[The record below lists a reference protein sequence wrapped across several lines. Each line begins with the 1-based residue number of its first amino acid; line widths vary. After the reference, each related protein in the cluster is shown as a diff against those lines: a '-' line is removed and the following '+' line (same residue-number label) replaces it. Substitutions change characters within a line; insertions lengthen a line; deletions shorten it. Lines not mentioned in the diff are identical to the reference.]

1 MRNWGEVLPNFDQI
15 VCYETLK
22 RVLDVSLGLALIIPV
37 AVIVT
42 PFLLLI
48 VIEDSLPF
56 FYRSKRVGLG
66 SRIFIMFKLRSMYKV
81 GNDERY
87 ATPKN
92 DPRIMR
98 IGKLIRSLS
107 IDELPQIMNVILGN
121 MSFIGPRP
129 DDPRMKD
136 LYTEKEWAKR
146 HRTRPGITG
155 LAQVINRHSLSVQ
168 QRKRL
173 DLFYVEKK
181 SLGLDTLIFFKTIKT
196 LIFSRSF

>member
-1 MRNWGEVLPNFDQI
+1 M
-15 VCYETLK
+15 CYETLK

-48 VIEDSLPF
+48 MIEDSLPF
-56 FYRSKRVGLG
+56 FYRAKRVGLG
-66 SRIFIMFKLRSMYKV
+66 TRIFIMFKLRSMYKAD
-81 GNDERY
+81 NDERY

-107 IDELPQIMNVILGN
+107 IDELPQILNVILGN

-146 HRTRPGITG
+146 HLTRPGITG